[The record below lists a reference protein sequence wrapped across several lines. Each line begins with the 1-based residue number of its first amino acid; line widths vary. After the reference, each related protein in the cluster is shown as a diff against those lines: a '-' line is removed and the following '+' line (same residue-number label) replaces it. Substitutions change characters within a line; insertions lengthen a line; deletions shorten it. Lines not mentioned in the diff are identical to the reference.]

1 MSRAHGALGIILAA
15 GEYERAQYA
24 LMMATAAAS
33 IGRHVVLFVTNA
45 GINALRRRTPDG
57 EPGWTH
63 LSGSVRDV
71 DLQGRGIAG
80 MADLLLAAVEL
91 GIRIMV
97 CETGLKAEGLTASD
111 LSPAIAGEVTGLVS
125 FYEAVGD
132 GAIVFI

>member
-1 MSRAHGALGIILAA
+1 
-15 GEYERAQYA
+15 
-24 LMMATAAAS
+24 MMATAAAS
-33 IGRHVVLFVTNA
+33 IGRPVVLFATNA
-45 GINALRRRTPDG
+45 GINALCRRTPDG

-71 DLQGRGIAG
+71 ELQGHGIAG
-80 MADLLLAAVEL
+80 MADLLVAAVEL

-97 CETGLKAEGLTASD
+97 CETGLKAEGMTASD
-111 LSPAIAGEVTGLVS
+111 LSAGVPGEVTGLVS

>member
-1 MSRAHGALGIILAA
+1 MSRAQPLGIVLST
-15 GEYERAQYA
+15 GDYERAHYA

-33 IGRHVVLFVTNA
+33 VGRPVVLFATNA

-63 LSGSVRDV
+63 LAGSVRDV
-71 DLQGRGIAG
+71 DLQGHGIAG
-80 MADLLLAAVEL
+80 MADLLVAAVEL
-91 GIRIMV
+91 GIRVMI
-97 CETGLKAEGLTASD
+97 CETGLRAEGLTAAD
-111 LSPAIAGEVTGLVS
+111 LTAGVPGEITGLIS

>member
-1 MSRAHGALGIILAA
+1 MSRAHPLGIVLSS
-15 GEYERAQYA
+15 GDFSRAHYA
-24 LMMATAAAS
+24 LMMATAAAA
-33 IGRHVVLFVTNA
+33 IGRPVVLFATNA
-45 GINALRRRTPDG
+45 GINALRRRTADG

-63 LSGSVRDV
+63 LHGSVRDV
-71 DLQGRGIAG
+71 ELQGRGIAG
-80 MADLLLAAVEL
+80 MADLLVAATEL

-111 LSPAIAGEVTGLVS
+111 LSAGVPGEVTGLVS